1 MERHCDRTGCNE
13 IAVSTLSYAYA
24 DRLAW
29 LDHLAVDDHPA
40 HHDLCA
46 RHAERLRVPQ
56 GWSLQD
62 RRAAIPA
69 LFRTA
74 LAS

>member
-1 MERHCDRTGCNE
+1 MDRSCDKPGCNE
-13 IAVSTLSYAYA
+13 LAVATLSYAYA
-24 DRLAW
+24 ERVAW
-29 LDHLAVDDHPA
+29 LDHLAVDDHPSN
-40 HHDLCA
+40 HDLCTG
-46 RHAERLRVPQ
+46 HAERLRVPQ

-74 LAS
+74 IAS